1 MSLPNPQKETSAV
14 PADAIQI
21 SRMLLAL
28 DKAGYLL
35 SPGVKARAIQIVQL
49 AATHA
54 LEEQIET
61 ELLNRQL
68 AERSTRCPEL
78 DSLLSRLT
86 LSKAG

>member
-1 MSLPNPQKETSAV
+1 MSTPQPQKEPSAI
-14 PADAIQI
+14 PADAVQI

-35 SPGVKARAIQIVQL
+35 SPGVKARAVQFVQL
-49 AATHA
+49 AATQA

-78 DSLLSRLT
+78 HGLLSRLT
-86 LSKAG
+86 LSKAS